1 MNGTMSGGGA
11 MAPLKI
17 RYGCFPAKIGCDF
30 QHKLERILELP
41 SGRKLP
47 AGTVIYL
54 TVQDI
59 TRYPEAEGH
68 TKWRC
73 SHPGCAGKN
82 WATKKEL
89 LAAHP
94 SNREL
99 EHQNETHLCMA
110 VAYVPAIPAREEK
123 RNKDGEIVELARPA
137 VPARVLLM
145 TDEE

>member
-1 MNGTMSGGGA
+1 
-11 MAPLKI
+11 MAAAPNTPLKI

-68 TKWRC
+68 IKWRC
-73 SHPGCAGKN
+73 SHPGCAGKH
-82 WATKKEL
+82 WPTKKDL

-99 EHQNETHLCMA
+99 ERAEETHLFMA
-110 VAYVPAIPAREEK
+110 VAYTANIPGSPEK
-123 RNKDGEIVELARPA
+123 RAKDGSLEELARPA
-137 VPARVLLM
+137 KPATVLLL